1 LTIPPPGNEPT
12 LRVLILGSD
21 PLARE
26 GLAARIASERDLEVK
41 GQISGDED
49 LPQALASSRPDVL
62 LWDLG
67 TGDVGASGL
76 DPRGFPT
83 LPVLG
88 SVADEAAAAEALGA
102 GARGVL
108 LRDAPP
114 ARLAAAL
121 RSIASGLIV
130 IDEPLA
136 GALLRLAGPG
146 SARDTLELTR
156 RELEVL
162 QHLALGLP
170 NREIAERLFI
180 SERTAKFHVNAI
192 LSKLGARSRTE
203 AVVRAARAGLVAL

>member
-1 LTIPPPGNEPT
+1 LTTPPPEHEPA

-21 PLARE
+21 PLARA
-26 GLAARIASERDLEVK
+26 GIAALLASERDLEVT
-41 GQISGDED
+41 GQISDGED
-49 LPQALASSRPDVL
+49 LPQALSSTRPDVL

-67 TGDVGASGL
+67 PGDADASGL
-76 DPRGFPT
+76 DPREIP

-88 SVADEAAAAEALGA
+88 SVADESLASGALDA

-114 ARLAAAL
+114 ARLASAL

-136 GALLRLAGPG
+136 RALLRLSGHA
-146 SARDTLELTR
+146 SARSAERLTR
-156 RELEVL
+156 REIEVL
-162 QHLALGLP
+162 QLLGLGLP

-203 AVVRAARAGLVAL
+203 AVVRAARAGLLAL